1 MYIYIIMH
9 IYIYIMRYRTSYYG
23 LPSKTCGI
31 PKSWGIPNKTMGFRK
46 KVVIHDLDDLGVPP

>member
-1 MYIYIIMH
+1 MH